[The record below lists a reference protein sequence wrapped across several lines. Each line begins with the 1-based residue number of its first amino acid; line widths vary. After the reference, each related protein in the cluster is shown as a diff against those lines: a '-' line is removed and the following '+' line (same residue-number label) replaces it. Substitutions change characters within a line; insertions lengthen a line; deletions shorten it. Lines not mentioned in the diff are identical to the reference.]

1 MGPQTFEY
9 LLNMIL
15 PGIEKK
21 LSFST
26 GIVYRI
32 TEVFQFP

>member
-9 LLNMIL
+9 LLNMIHRD
-15 PGIEKK
+15 IEKK

-26 GIVYRI
+26 GIAYHT